1 MKKKHHLDTHHIH
14 TKKKKI
20 KKSLDFLFVFS
31 GCLDVFSLRPICK
44 LNIKISRS
52 KLTSYSKTGWRFP
65 LFAQHGEHQLLL
77 YKWCVVISEGCGKT
91 VEFKDYLPACF
102 STKLNQ
108 IMGSFHGFQIESS
121 RKLAGERRGKKG
133 NCRYE
138 YMQNQ
143 NVSFPPQSTLCPL
156 KRARGYLF
164 GLSI

>member
-1 MKKKHHLDTHHIH
+1 MKRHHLDTPH
-14 TKKKKI
+14 THTHKNLKIPRFLVCLLWLLRCLLTKTHLKI
-20 KKSLDFLFVFS
+20 KHQNLQAQANILFK
-31 GCLDVFSLRPICK
+31 DRMA
-44 LNIKISRS
+44 
-52 KLTSYSKTGWRFP
+52 FP
-65 LFAQHGEHQLLL
+65 LVCSAWGHQLLL

-121 RKLAGERRGKKG
+121 RELAGEKRGKKG

-138 YMQNQ
+138 YIQNQ
-143 NVSFPPQSTLCPL
+143 NVSFPPQSTPCPL